1 MGAPIMAVSRKKT
14 SKAGREVR
22 VPQQARSRRTR
33 EQILAAAV
41 SCFEELGYD
50 ETTTAQIAR
59 RARIGVG
66 TLYGYFR
73 DKREIILELM
83 QGTVKEIAD
92 HTVLALDPEQWRE
105 GDPRAH
111 VRALISALF
120 HTRRI
125 NPGMQ
130 RILWERYFKDP
141 TFRAAVE
148 AIERQVRG
156 ALVRL
161 LWTLR
166 AEKRLRVSDIETAAF
181 LIYTSIEWTA
191 SRLILGN
198 AEADIDAAV
207 AASSEMVSR
216 YIFP

>member
-1 MGAPIMAVSRKKT
+1 
-14 SKAGREVR
+14 
-22 VPQQARSRRTR
+22 
-33 EQILAAAV
+33 
-41 SCFEELGYD
+41 
-50 ETTTAQIAR
+50 
-59 RARIGVG
+59 
-66 TLYGYFR
+66 R

-83 QGTVKEIAD
+83 EGTVKQIAD
-92 HTVLALDPEQWRE
+92 HTVLALDPEAWRD
-105 GDPRAH
+105 GDPREH
-111 VRALISALF
+111 VRSLIGALF

-148 AIERQVRG
+148 AVERQVRG

-166 AEKRLRVSDIETAAF
+166 AEKRLRLNDIETAAF
-181 LIYTSIEWTA
+181 VIYSSIEWTA
-191 SRLILGN
+191 SRLILGD
-198 AEADIDAAV
+198 AEANIDQTV

-216 YIFP
+216 FLFDDPQ